1 MLEMPLEDF
10 MASLL
15 PKETLTELLDSGTV
29 NGVYAVKNG
38 EIVLTIG
45 KTQSSA
51 VYDEAAGTLSVVDED
66 IAGTAIVFSRA

>member
-1 MLEMPLEDF
+1 M
-10 MASLL
+10 
-15 PKETLTELLDSGTV
+15 
-29 NGVYAVKNG
+29 YAVKNG